1 MAKGDIRDV
10 WLTNQKRLER
20 KREIERNYARTNR
33 ERVNARKRALKAKKA
48 AEQAALPKVQSAYHA
63 DWKGT
68 TYQCP
73 ELTYRG
79 LA

>member
-10 WLTNQKRLER
+10 WETNRKRLER
-20 KREIERNYARTNR
+20 KRETEREWAQANR
-33 ERVNARKRALKAKKA
+33 DKVNAYKAATRAKKA
-48 AEQAALPKVQSAYHA
+48 AEQKAMRVKSAYHA
-63 DWKGT
+63 DWKAT

-73 ELTYRG
+73 ELKYRG

>member
-10 WLTNQKRLER
+10 WATNQRRLER
-20 KREIERNYARTNR
+20 KRETEREYARANR
-33 ERVNARKRALKAKKA
+33 DRINAYKRATKARKA
-48 AEQAALPKVQSAYHA
+48 AEFEANKVRSAYHA
-63 DWKGT
+63 DWHGT

>member
-10 WLTNQKRLER
+10 WETNRKRLER
-20 KREIERNYARTNR
+20 KRETEREAAKANR
-33 ERVNARKRALKAKKA
+33 DKVNAYRAARA
-48 AEQAALPKVQSAYHA
+48 AEQKAMRVKSAYHA
-63 DWKGT
+63 DWKAT

>member
-10 WLTNQKRLER
+10 WETNRKRLER
-20 KREIERNYARTNR
+20 KRETEREYARANR
-33 ERVNARKRALKAKKA
+33 DRINAYKRATKARKA
-48 AEQAALPKVQSAYHA
+48 AEFEANKVKSAYHA

-73 ELTYRG
+73 ELKYRG

>member
-10 WLTNQKRLER
+10 WLANQKRLER
-20 KREIERNYARTNR
+20 KRETEREGAKANR
-33 ERVNARKRALKAKKA
+33 DKVNAYRRALKAK
-48 AEQAALPKVQSAYHA
+48 QAVEFEANKVKSAYHA
-63 DWKGT
+63 DWHGT

-73 ELTYRG
+73 ELKYRG

>member
-10 WLTNQKRLER
+10 WVANQRRLAR
-20 KREIERNYARTNR
+20 KREKEREWAKANR
-33 ERVNARKRALKAKKA
+33 EKMNEYKRDTRAKKA
-48 AEQAALPKVQSAYHA
+48 AEFEAKKVRSAYHA

-68 TYQCP
+68 TYTGN
-73 ELTYRG
+73 ELKYRG

>member
-1 MAKGDIRDV
+1 MTKGDIRDV
-10 WLTNQKRLER
+10 WETNRKRLER
-20 KREIERNYARTNR
+20 KRETEREWAKANR
-33 ERVNARKRALKAKKA
+33 DKVNAYRAAARATRA
-48 AEQAALPKVQSAYHA
+48 AEQKAMRVKSAYHA

>member
-10 WLTNQKRLER
+10 WSANKKRLER
-20 KREIERNYARTNR
+20 KRLMEREWAKANR
-33 ERVNARKRALKAKKA
+33 DKVNAYKAATRAKKA
-48 AEQAALPKVQSAYHA
+48 AEMEELKVRSAYHA

-68 TYQCP
+68 TYTAP

-79 LA
+79 RA

>member
-10 WLTNQKRLER
+10 WETNRKRLER
-20 KREIERNYARTNR
+20 KRETEREWAKANR
-33 ERVNARKRALKAKKA
+33 DKVNAYKAATKAKQEA
-48 AEQAALPKVQSAYHA
+48 MKVKSAYHA
-63 DWKGT
+63 DWKAT
-68 TYQCP
+68 TYTGP

>member
-10 WLTNQKRLER
+10 WEANRKRLER
-20 KREIERNYARTNR
+20 KRETER
-33 ERVNARKRALKAKKA
+33 ERDKANRDKVNAYRRALKAKQA
-48 AEQAALPKVQSAYHA
+48 AEFEANKVKSAYHA

>member
-10 WLTNQKRLER
+10 WETNRKRLER
-20 KREIERNYARTNR
+20 KREKEREWARNNR
-33 ERVNARKRALKAKKA
+33 DKVNAYKAATKAKQEA
-48 AEQAALPKVQSAYHA
+48 MKVKSAYHA

-68 TYQCP
+68 TYTGP

>member
-10 WLTNQKRLER
+10 WEANRKRLER
-20 KREIERNYARTNR
+20 KRETEREWAKANR
-33 ERVNARKRALKAKKA
+33 DKVNAYRAAARAARA
-48 AEQAALPKVQSAYHA
+48 AEQKAMRVKSAYHA

-73 ELTYRG
+73 ELKYRG

>member
-10 WLTNQKRLER
+10 WEANRKRLER
-20 KREIERNYARTNR
+20 KRETEREWAKNNR
-33 ERVNARKRALKAKKA
+33 DKMNAYKQATRAKKA
-48 AEQAALPKVQSAYHA
+48 AEMEANKVKSAYHA

>member
-20 KREIERNYARTNR
+20 KRETEREWAKANR
-33 ERVNARKRALKAKKA
+33 DKVNAYRAAARAVRA
-48 AEQAALPKVQSAYHA
+48 AEFEANKVKSAYHA

>member
-10 WLTNQKRLER
+10 WETNRKRLER
-20 KREIERNYARTNR
+20 KRETEREYARANR
-33 ERVNARKRALKAKKA
+33 DRINAYKRATKAMKA
-48 AEQAALPKVQSAYHA
+48 AEFEANKVRSAYHA

>member
-1 MAKGDIRDV
+1 VAKGDIRDV
-10 WLTNQKRLER
+10 WATNQRRLER
-20 KREIERNYARTNR
+20 KRETEREYARANR
-33 ERVNARKRALKAKKA
+33 DRINAYKRATKARKA
-48 AEQAALPKVQSAYHA
+48 AEFEANKVRSAYHA
-63 DWKGT
+63 DWHGT

>member
-1 MAKGDIRDV
+1 MELEWAK
-10 WLTNQKRLER
+10 N
-20 KREIERNYARTNR
+20 NR
-33 ERVNARKRALKAKKA
+33 AKVAAEKAKQA
-48 AEQAALPKVQSAYHA
+48 AELEANKVKSAYHA

-68 TYQCP
+68 MYTGP

>member
-10 WLTNQKRLER
+10 WETNRRRLER
-20 KREIERNYARTNR
+20 KRLMEREWAKANR
-33 ERVNARKRALKAKKA
+33 DKVNAYKRAAKVKQA
-48 AEQAALPKVQSAYHA
+48 AEQKAMRVKSAYHA

>member
-10 WLTNQKRLER
+10 WEANRKRLER
-20 KREIERNYARTNR
+20 KRETEREGAKANR
-33 ERVNARKRALKAKKA
+33 DKVNAYRRALKAKQA
-48 AEQAALPKVQSAYHA
+48 AEFEANKVKSAYHA
-63 DWKGT
+63 DWKAT

>member
-10 WLTNQKRLER
+10 WATNQRRLER
-20 KREIERNYARTNR
+20 KRETEREYAKANR
-33 ERVNARKRALKAKKA
+33 DRINAYKRATKARKA
-48 AEQAALPKVQSAYHA
+48 AEFEANKVRSAYYA
-63 DWKGT
+63 DWKST
-68 TYQCP
+68 TYNGS

>member
-10 WLTNQKRLER
+10 WATNQRRLER
-20 KREIERNYARTNR
+20 KRETERNYAKANR
-33 ERVNARKRALKAKKA
+33 DRINAYKRATKARKA
-48 AEQAALPKVQSAYHA
+48 AEFEANKVRSAYHA

-68 TYQCP
+68 TYTGL

>member
-10 WLTNQKRLER
+10 WEANRKRLER
-20 KREIERNYARTNR
+20 KRETEREYAKANR
-33 ERVNARKRALKAKKA
+33 DRINAYKRATKARKA
-48 AEQAALPKVQSAYHA
+48 AEFEANKVRSAYHA

-73 ELTYRG
+73 ELKYRG

>member
-10 WLTNQKRLER
+10 WEANQRRLER
-20 KREIERNYARTNR
+20 KRER
-33 ERVNARKRALKAKKA
+33 EREYAKANRDKMNAYKRATKAKKA
-48 AEQAALPKVQSAYHA
+48 AEQASHKTPPAYHA
-63 DWKGT
+63 DWHNSV
-68 TYQCP
+68 YQCP